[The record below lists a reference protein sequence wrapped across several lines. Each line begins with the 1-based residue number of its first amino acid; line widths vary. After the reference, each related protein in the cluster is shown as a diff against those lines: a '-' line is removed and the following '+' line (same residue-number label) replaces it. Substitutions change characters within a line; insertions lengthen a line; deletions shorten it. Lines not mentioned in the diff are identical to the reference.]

1 MCNFLY
7 FSLSRKRVMRL
18 WKCGVV
24 GFRTWNYPCQ
34 GLFTDF
40 KILLW
45 IGFMQN
51 TLENLTFS
59 KVVSA
64 KKQVVQGTLYHL
76 TIEVQ
81 EAGNPKLYDAK
92 VWVKPWENFKKLEDF
107 KPAPTQAGF
116 TTADLGV
123 KKG

>member
-1 MCNFLY
+1 MEVRGWVSNMDIPV
-7 FSLSRKRVMRL
+7 R
-18 WKCGVV
+18 
-24 GFRTWNYPCQ
+24 
-34 GLFTDF
+34 GLLTNF

-51 TLENLTFS
+51 TLEKLTFS

-64 KKQVVQGTLYHL
+64 KKQVVQGTIYHL